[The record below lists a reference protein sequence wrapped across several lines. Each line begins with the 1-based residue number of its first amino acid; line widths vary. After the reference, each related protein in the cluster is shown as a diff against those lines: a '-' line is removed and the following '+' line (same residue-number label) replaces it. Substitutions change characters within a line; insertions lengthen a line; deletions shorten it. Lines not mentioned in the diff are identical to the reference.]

1 MRLLISL
8 FVFVPVIA
16 GAQAGSTELQELLRQ
31 LAEAQAKVQTLQTA
45 SALPPAATVHV
56 TTSTSAACPAFARTL
71 QKGSEGTD
79 VRRLQEFLVREG
91 YLNATPTGYF
101 GMLTEKALQDF
112 QAKVGIVS
120 SGSPS
125 ATGWG
130 VLGPKTRA
138 TVSAKCGGASTT
150 PPTTSTTAVPAASCG
165 ATPALPNQ
173 ACFGSWQ
180 PTTSGLCQVGWRC
193 APFATS
199 SALVG
204 PKISGIDGP
213 LLLDAGSSGTWTVHA
228 TGALGYSVIW
238 GDEGISSTLSILAG
252 YAPQSF
258 VSSPTFSHTYLTA
271 GVYTPKFSARDA
283 AGNVSLNTLAV
294 RVNPKVSTSSP
305 LELFTTY
312 TGGSCFFGGVGY
324 PDGTETEGYT
334 ANDLCVATNGI
345 CAQRTAYIPKF
356 KCVQG
361 IWTSLATNPHPGV
374 PSYGSKV
381 GAACPANEAT
391 LQVVVE
397 PGSQLCRG
405 LLCATAQNYALT
417 SLRCAYTNWVDWGV
431 FGSGATTTT
440 VCASATPCEYTFG
453 QNGRACAARQN
464 GVCPATP
471 YGNHPQ
477 N

>member
-1 MRLLISL
+1 MRILATLLFL
-8 FVFVPVIA
+8 LPAIA
-16 GAQAGSTELQELLRQ
+16 NAQTGSTELQELLRQ
-31 LAEAQAKVQTLQTA
+31 LAEAQAKVQTLTTTTS
-45 SALPPAATVHV
+45 SAPVTQAATI
-56 TTSTSAACPAFARTL
+56 TSCPAFTRTL

-79 VRRLQEFLVREG
+79 VRGLQEFLVREG
-91 YLNATPTGYF
+91 HLTATPTGYF
-101 GMLTEKALQDF
+101 GALTEKALQDF
-112 QAKVGIVS
+112 QSKAGIVS

-130 VLGPKTRA
+130 ALGPRTRA
-138 TVSAKCGGASTT
+138 AVNAKCGGISTT
-150 PPTTSTTAVPAASCG
+150 TTSPAVQTTVTTCPAA
-165 ATPALPNQ
+165 PVLPNE

-180 PTTSGLCQVGWRC
+180 KLFGANSCQSGWRC
-193 APFATS
+193 TPFATS
-199 SALVG
+199 TVTSG
-204 PKISGIDGP
+204 PKITSIDGP
-213 LLLDAGSSGTWTVHA
+213 VLLDAGSSGTWTVRA

-252 YAPQSF
+252 QTPQSF
-258 VSSPTFSHTYLTA
+258 GTSPTFSHTYLTS
-271 GVYTPKFSARDA
+271 GVYTPKFSVRDS
-283 AGNVSLNTLAV
+283 AGNTALSMIAV
-294 RVNPKVSTSSP
+294 RVNQKVSTSSP
-305 LELFTTY
+305 LELFNTY

-334 ANDLCVATNGI
+334 ANDLCVATNGM

-356 KCVQG
+356 KCAQG
-361 IWTSLATNPHPGV
+361 IWTSMQTNPYPSV

-440 VCASATPCEYTFG
+440 VCASATPCEYSFG
-453 QNGRACAARQN
+453 QNGRACAAKQN